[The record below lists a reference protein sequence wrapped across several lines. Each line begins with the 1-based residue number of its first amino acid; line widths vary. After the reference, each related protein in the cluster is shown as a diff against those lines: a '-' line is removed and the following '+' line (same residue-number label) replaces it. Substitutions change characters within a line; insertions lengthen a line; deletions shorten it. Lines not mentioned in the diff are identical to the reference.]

1 MVSVHFLLYY
11 APWAEEDDPGT
22 EVVYLGED
30 NDLDA
35 DWEAGR
41 FSDRFAGN
49 WMTIGGELVCAELLE
64 ETERYNLYAIPCTVD
79 GEETS
84 LRAVYDGKDGTY
96 RVLGRYD
103 GAEDGILQGRG
114 VQPLEEGSEIVFTFY
129 SYDFDMDEEGW
140 YETDPITWDDT
151 VVMEDAALG
160 DGFYWYQYEIGDL
173 YGNVTDTDPVL
184 MEVLGDAIYPYK
196 P

>member
-1 MVSVHFLLYY
+1 
-11 APWAEEDDPGT
+11 
-22 EVVYLGED
+22 VVYLGED

-129 SYDFDMDEEGW
+129 SYDFDTDEEGW